1 MVTPLPK
8 DKLRHITKSE
18 SLLSKSQFYL
28 GNAKLD
34 VIRNDLVKGA
44 RGNVFIKKKN
54 NKTKHGN
61 KVKKI

>member
-44 RGNVFIKKKN
+44 RGNVFIKKKKKKKKKN
-54 NKTKHGN
+54 RETK
-61 KVKKI
+61 